1 MAVVI
6 PLNNFPGPADDTVT
20 AQTYYRIQNT
30 GVTQSDRYYA
40 RLINALLELQALTQ
54 ELKPETL
61 VLVSNCAG
69 EHELQQA
76 MLNGSATIVNTD

>member
-30 GVTQSDRYYA
+30 KEEAFMSMVKLDSSK
-40 RLINALLELQALTQ
+40 LL
-54 ELKPETL
+54 
-61 VLVSNCAG
+61 
-69 EHELQQA
+69 
-76 MLNGSATIVNTD
+76 